1 VREQHVYSPF
11 LAAAHRHFPSQS
23 AQSFPSPQNKWGV
36 DNAYIESLAELGLV
50 GTAVFLAFLGIS
62 LALGLRGALRAPPPA
77 AQLALAGLLWLIV
90 TMGIWAGEGFD
101 PGSGYAAL
109 PFFGLG
115 LIAAARTLP
124 SGTAEANTA

>member
-1 VREQHVYSPF
+1 M
-11 LAAAHRHFPSQS
+11 
-23 AQSFPSPQNKWGV
+23 
-36 DNAYIESLAELGLV
+36 
-50 GTAVFLAFLGIS
+50 
-62 LALGLRGALRAPPPA
+62 
-77 AQLALAGLLWLIV
+77 IV

-124 SGTAEANTA
+124 SAPGEAKTA